1 MWRDFIIDW
10 HKTNKASTLSLN
22 EWPLFENKKIKR
34 MSRIYR
40 PHTVL
45 RRPHTQKNKITHK
58 HTRTGKLNLEGRQA
72 VIDHLISEG
81 LAEWED
87 PKVKL
92 RAMIFFKSLDDWAA
106 AIYNFASE
114 NLMIGDIFTL
124 YELRCGEDQ
133 KDASFY
139 EMNEA
144 TFRRAVKVLQD
155 DGRAKLFQL
164 GGEEGIKFFDL
175 A

>member
-10 HKTNKASTLSLN
+10 HKSRKASTLSLN
-22 EWPLFENKKIKR
+22 EWEPFENKKINR
-34 MSRIYR
+34 TCETPPFVHAR
-40 PHTVL
+40 PLT
-45 RRPHTQKNKITHK
+45 NTH
-58 HTRTGKLNLEGRQA
+58 TGKLNLTGRQA
-72 VIDHLISEG
+72 VVDFLVSQG

-106 AIYNFASE
+106 KIYDYASE

-133 KDASFY
+133 EGAPFY
-139 EMNEA
+139 EMDEA

-155 DGRAKLFQL
+155 DGRATLFQQ

>member
-1 MWRDFIIDW
+1 MDFLV
-10 HKTNKASTLSLN
+10 S
-22 EWPLFENKKIKR
+22 
-34 MSRIYR
+34 
-40 PHTVL
+40 
-45 RRPHTQKNKITHK
+45 Q
-58 HTRTGKLNLEGRQA
+58 
-72 VIDHLISEG
+72 G

-106 AIYNFASE
+106 AIYNYASE

-133 KDASFY
+133 EGAPFY

-155 DGRAKLFQL
+155 DGRASLFQQ